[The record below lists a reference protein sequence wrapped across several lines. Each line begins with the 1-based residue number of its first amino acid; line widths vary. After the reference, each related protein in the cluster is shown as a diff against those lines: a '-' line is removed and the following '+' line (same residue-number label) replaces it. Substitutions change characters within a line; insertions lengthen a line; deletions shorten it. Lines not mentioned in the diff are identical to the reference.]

1 MASVKRSDDD
11 ESPRFV
17 WEDRRPAAAP
27 GPDSR
32 VGPGKSGAGGRR
44 VVSPARVLIAG
55 AVAVALGAGTFG
67 VVGFSSSG
75 PASGDVAGGG
85 PASSA
90 GAAGASGQTASAGS
104 SANPTSSFGSASAAS
119 STSASRTPTAHA
131 RAVTAVTAATSAAS
145 VGPRP
150 LAEWLLDGNALDSIG
165 AHDGVASGI
174 SFSHGAAVLTG
185 ANSSYVATSSAVLN
199 TGPGAS
205 FTVSAWVYLTAAPT
219 SASAASTAVSQ
230 DAGINSAF
238 YLQYFAGINDVADCW
253 SFTRMDTDT
262 VLSDSGRAESTST
275 PKFRIWTHLVGVY
288 DASTSALYLYVNGRL
303 EGTGKDATPFAS
315 SGPLVI
321 GRARYNSQPSDAFAG
336 EIKDVQVFDRALPAS
351 AIEALH

>member
-1 MASVKRSDDD
+1 MASEKRRDDH
-11 ESPRFV
+11 ESLRFV
-17 WEDRRPAAAP
+17 WEGNEPV
-27 GPDSR
+27 S
-32 VGPGKSGAGGRR
+32 AGGRR
-44 VVSPARVLIAG
+44 LVSPARLLIAG
-55 AVAVALGAGTFG
+55 AVVVALGAGAFG
-67 VVGFSSSG
+67 VVGLGSSSPSG
-75 PASGDVAGGG
+75 GDVAAGGS
-85 PASSA
+85 ASSA
-90 GAAGASGQTASAGS
+90 GASGRTVQ
-104 SANPTSSFGSASAAS
+104 AAPS
-119 STSASRTPTAHA
+119 
-131 RAVTAVTAATSAAS
+131 ATSAAPS
-145 VGPRP
+145 FSASPSGSPAPHVREAAGAASTATAAGPRP

-185 ANSSYVATSSAVLN
+185 TNSSYVSTSSAVLN

-238 YLQYFAGINDVADCW
+238 YLQYFAGIDDAADCW

-275 PKFRIWTHLVGVY
+275 PRFDTWTHLVGVY
-288 DASTSALYLYVNGRL
+288 DASTSALYLYVNGKL
-303 EGTGKDATPFAS
+303 EGTGKDATPFTSA
-315 SGPLVI
+315 GPLVI

-336 EIKDVQVFDRALPAS
+336 EIKDVQVFNRALPAS